1 MSLVK
6 LIETKKFVVISK
18 KQCPNCK
25 KLKEMLDAKKL
36 AYEYILLEDYMELF
50 DDDDFIFDDIELLK
64 KKWNITAYPMTFI
77 DNEFIG
83 TYSEIQKMN
92 SFDTFNN
99 ILKSKG
105 IPFEDN
111 EDF

>member
-1 MSLVK
+1 
-6 LIETKKFVVISK
+6 
-18 KQCPNCK
+18 
-25 KLKEMLDAKKL
+25 
-36 AYEYILLEDYMELF
+36 MEQF
-50 DDDDFIFDDIELLK
+50 DDDDFIFDDIKFLK
-64 KKWNITAYPMTFI
+64 KKWDITAYPMTFI
-77 DNEFIG
+77 DNKFIG

-105 IPFEDN
+105 IPFDDN

>member
-6 LIETKKFVVISK
+6 LVEKTKFVVISK
-18 KQCPNCK
+18 KNCPNCNKLKELLDDK
-25 KLKEMLDAKKL
+25 KLK
-36 AYEYILLEDYMELF
+36 YEYILIEDYMELF
-50 DDDDFIFDDIELLK
+50 EDDEFIFDDIEYLK
-64 KKWNITAYPMTFI
+64 KRWNITAYPMTFI

-99 ILKSKG
+99 ILKSKN

-111 EDF
+111 DDF